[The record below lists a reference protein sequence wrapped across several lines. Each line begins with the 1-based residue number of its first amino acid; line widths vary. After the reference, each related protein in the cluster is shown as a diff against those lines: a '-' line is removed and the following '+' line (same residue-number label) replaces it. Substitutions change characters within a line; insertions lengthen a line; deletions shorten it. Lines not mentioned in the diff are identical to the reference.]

1 MKQSNIRRFGRPL
14 VGVLLVGLLIAAA
27 GYGHWVFFNH
37 RFFTVSEGQ
46 VYRSGAMPLETLQNK
61 IKQYG
66 IQAVIDFRKTLDAVD
81 AEHKALTQMGV
92 KHFSVP
98 TGQVPTGKTVKAF
111 LEIMDDRKNRPVLI
125 HCHHGKGRA
134 VLFSAIYRIEYEGW
148 SNKDARRASRLILYK
163 SGFSL
168 NSRKGKFVLNYVP
181 RSRLAN

>member
-1 MKQSNIRRFGRPL
+1 MKRSRIRRFRLPL
-14 VGVLLVGLLIAAA
+14 ISALVVGVLIAAA
-27 GYGHWVFFNH
+27 GYGYWVYVDH
-37 RFFTVSEGQ
+37 RFWTVTDSQ
-46 VYRSGAMPLETLQNK
+46 VYRSGAMPVETLQNK
-61 IKQYG
+61 IKRYG
-66 IQAVIDFRKTLDAVD
+66 IQTVIDFRKTHDEVD
-81 AEHKALTQMGV
+81 TEHRALTQMGV

-125 HCHHGKGRA
+125 HCQHGTGRV

-148 SNKDARRASRLILYK
+148 SNEDARRASRLMLYK

-168 NSRKGKFVLNYVP
+168 DSRKGKFLRHYVP

>member
-14 VGVLLVGLLIAAA
+14 VGVLLVGLLVAAA
-27 GYGHWVFFNH
+27 GYGYWVFVDH
-37 RFFTVSEGQ
+37 RFWTVTEGQ

-134 VLFSAIYRIEYEGW
+134 VLFSAIFRIEYEGW
-148 SNKDARRASRLILYK
+148 SNEDARRASRLILYK
-163 SGFSL
+163 SSFSL
-168 NSRKGKFVLNYVP
+168 NRRKGKFVFNYVP